1 MLKNV
6 KWVVLAR
13 FLLLGI
19 PLLIGLVNSTQAQWV
34 GETRKAQNILAT
46 ISAAHHLTVWGVI
59 MENKITFRQG
69 MIEVIAQPIPSQSF
83 NTGDTTL
90 DIFFDTHPPAALEIS
105 KEATTDLHA
114 RFVKRKG
121 SLKWE
126 AVNGWAKALIQ
137 DKMP

>member
-1 MLKNV
+1 M

-13 FLLLGI
+13 SLLLGI
-19 PLLIGLVNSTQAQWV
+19 PLLIGLVNSTQAQWSQ
-34 GETRKAQNILAT
+34 ETRKAQNILAT
-46 ISAAHHLTVWGVI
+46 ISAAHHLTVWGIIV
-59 MENKITFRQG
+59 ENKITFKQG

-90 DIFFDTHPPAALEIS
+90 DIFFDTHPPAVLEIS

-121 SLKWE
+121 ALKWE
-126 AVNGWAKALIQ
+126 AVNGWAKVLIQ
-137 DKMP
+137 DKMPWK